1 VAQKSDLLQRLGPA
15 KSYRVP
21 AYATVI
27 SDLLLLDH
35 HHLLDLLV
43 VDLRIDRVLLK
54 HLLVVDPTT
63 RTLSPAI
70 L

>member
-1 VAQKSDLLQRLGPA
+1 
-15 KSYRVP
+15 VP
-21 AYATVI
+21 TYATVI

>member
-1 VAQKSDLLQRLGPA
+1 
-15 KSYRVP
+15 VP

-63 RTLSPAI
+63 RTLSLAI